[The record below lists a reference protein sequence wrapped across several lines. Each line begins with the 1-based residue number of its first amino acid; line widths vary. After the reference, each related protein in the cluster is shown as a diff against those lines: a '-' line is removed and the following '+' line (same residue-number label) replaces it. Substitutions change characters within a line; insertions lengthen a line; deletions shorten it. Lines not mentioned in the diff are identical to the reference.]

1 MTGFG
6 TEKGRRQEG
15 GQDRGWAG
23 GVGFGVGFGGS
34 RAGPGAGGGGGWG
47 LGGGPGEGV
56 WGGAR
61 AREGLELFF
70 AKHTVFLQ
78 KFCKNF
84 AKKLRKFCTK
94 FCIWAGRGSSRV
106 AKILHLGTGGPAR
119 FGNWGGGSSRVANIL
134 DSQAS
139 SNVGRHNSSVFL
151 L

>member
-1 MTGFG
+1 M
-6 TEKGRRQEG
+6 GRIG
-15 GQDRGWAG
+15 GGLGGW
-23 GVGFGVGFGGS
+23 VLGS
-34 RAGPGAGGGGGWG
+34 DLGAQGQGQVREGGGGRGWG

-119 FGNWGGGSSRVANIL
+119 FGNWGGGVQQGCEHIGFPGFIKR
-134 DSQAS
+134 
-139 SNVGRHNSSVFL
+139 RPRRNSSVFL